1 MTDVRNSIFLNL
13 ATVLDSFYAIYSYL
27 GGVLPYMANIFRGC
41 AAWTERCQ
49 STEYRH
55 TRHKRAI
62 IKRHFIFLNRNI
74 HSYIIQVRTPGK
86 LTKCITKNYKER
98 WIYYKLR
105 QVLQSVMINTNC
117 DSTTTVLG
125 GFDPGLR

>member
-1 MTDVRNSIFLNL
+1 MHWLSGGRTPLYCQYKDVPLE
-13 ATVLDSFYAIYSYL
+13 
-27 GGVLPYMANIFRGC
+27 
-41 AAWTERCQ
+41 ERCQ

-55 TRHKRAI
+55 NRRKPAI
-62 IKRHFIFLNRNI
+62 IKRHLISLNRNI
-74 HSYIIQVRTPGK
+74 HSYIIQIRTPGK